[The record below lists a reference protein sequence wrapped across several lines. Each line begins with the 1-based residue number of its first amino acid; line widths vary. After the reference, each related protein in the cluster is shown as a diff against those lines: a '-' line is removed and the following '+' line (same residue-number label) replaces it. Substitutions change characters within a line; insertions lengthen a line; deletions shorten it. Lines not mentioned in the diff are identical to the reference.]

1 MRARVCVL
9 CVYWLRRARVKRPFA
24 PPASA
29 TVSSLCLRCL
39 SDAGDGGQ
47 AVRGLLEFLRLC
59 GGGFRDGAKAEWQS
73 NTTGADVAGAQRWIL
88 PSIAFHNAGGVG
100 CKAFT
105 RPAQQDTK
113 LVSNQSLNL
122 KQQKKAAM

>member
-1 MRARVCVL
+1 MASRACSSVCL
-9 CVYWLRRARVKRPFA
+9 CVYWLRRAKVKHPLA
-24 PPASA
+24 PPAST

-73 NTTGADVAGAQRWIL
+73 DTTGADVAGAQRWIL

-105 RPAQQDTK
+105 RPAQRNR
-113 LVSNQSLNL
+113 S
-122 KQQKKAAM
+122 

>member
-1 MRARVCVL
+1 M
-9 CVYWLRRARVKRPFA
+9 KHPSA
-24 PPASA
+24 PAAST

-73 NTTGADVAGAQRWIL
+73 DTTGADVAGAQRWIL

-105 RPAQQDTK
+105 RPAQRDPNSHRVGVKSSIQ
-113 LVSNQSLNL
+113 L
-122 KQQKKAAM
+122 KTRRQIASKVFFVFVFVF